1 MVDDNQD
8 IAFMRLALAEAGMAL
23 ESGEFP
29 VGCIITDGVTVV
41 ASGSR
46 QSSSGEIPNELDHAE
61 IMALKDLWKNRPEV
75 PRDRLCLY
83 STLEPCLMCFGAVLI
98 SGITRIVY
106 AFEDAMGGGTG
117 LNRPAMPPL
126 YRDIGLTVIPNVC
139 RQESVQLLQYY
150 FSDMKNRYL
159 RDTLFE
165 AYTMRQI
172 CSGENN

>member
-8 IAFMRLALAEAGMAL
+8 IVFMRLALAEAEIAL
-23 ESGEFP
+23 QAGEFP
-29 VGCIITDGVTVV
+29 VGCIITDGENVV
-41 ASGSR
+41 ASGFR
-46 QSSSGEIPNELDHAE
+46 QSSSGDMANELDHAE
-61 IMALKDLWKNRPEV
+61 IMALKDLWKNRPEI

-117 LNRPAMPPL
+117 LDRPAMSPL

-139 RQESVQLLQYY
+139 RQESLKLLQYY
-150 FSDMKNRYL
+150 FSDRGNRYL
-159 RDTLFE
+159 RNTLFE
-165 AYTMRQI
+165 AHTMRQNRT
-172 CSGENN
+172 GEDN